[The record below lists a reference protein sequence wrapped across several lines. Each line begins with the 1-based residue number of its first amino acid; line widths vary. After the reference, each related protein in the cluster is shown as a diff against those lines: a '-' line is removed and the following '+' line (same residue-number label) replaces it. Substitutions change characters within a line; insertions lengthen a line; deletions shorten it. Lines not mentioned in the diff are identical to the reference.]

1 MVGHLTYLLYSLNIV
16 FYIYII
22 KIIFIIIFEKV
33 VPQWHTFF
41 NSSIVVFHALY
52 QCFSWGWSRLEDP
65 RPPSLIITNKFHLFI
80 IKHNILRVF
89 VICPINYDESVA
101 RLFFLFLWR
110 KGEGMK
116 LYILANHSPFPLS
129 LQTIPLNPLKVF
141 FLQSKKNYLIKFLIM
156 NYKK

>member
-1 MVGHLTYLLYSLNIV
+1 MVGHLTYLLYSLNIA

-22 KIIFIIIFEKV
+22 KIIFIIIFGKV

-101 RLFFLFLWR
+101 RLFFFSY
-110 KGEGMK
+110 EGK
-116 LYILANHSPFPLS
+116 ERGRNCTYWPITPHFPFPYKPY
-129 LQTIPLNPLKVF
+129 PLTPSRCFFYKV
-141 FLQSKKNYLIKFLIM
+141 KKNYLIKFLIM